1 MKKSMRPKRG
11 VILGAGGF
19 IGINLA
25 HALVA
30 DGYEVV
36 CFDRQVSPQ
45 WPPQAKV
52 LTGDFAAMPL
62 DLLAALEDSVVFD
75 LVSSCRPSQ
84 RTDQAADELMADVA
98 TTLRY
103 LEQTCRC
110 NIRWIFVSSG
120 GTVYGPD
127 VSCPTSEDAPTHPI
141 CSYGLV
147 KLTIERYFD
156 LYRRIHGTDYV
167 IARVSNPYGPW
178 QHPMRGQGVIAV
190 LVYKALSRQKIEIW
204 GDGEN
209 VRDYLY
215 IDDTVAAL
223 IRLAEAGHTGEI
235 YNVSS
240 GYGTTINELTD
251 MISAALGSRISAH
264 YVAARISDVRTSILD
279 NSKLCRHTGWN
290 PKVGLP
296 QGIRD
301 TADWISEQQF
311 IRQV

>member
-1 MKKSMRPKRG
+1 MKNSTRPRRA

-25 HALVA
+25 LALA
-30 DGYEVV
+30 NDSYEVV
-36 CFDRQVSPQ
+36 CFDRQVSHH
-45 WPPQAKV
+45 WPAQAKAV
-52 LTGDFAAMPL
+52 TGDFPALPEE
-62 DLLAALEDSVVFD
+62 LLAELQDATVFD

-84 RTDQAADELMADVA
+84 HTDKAADEVFADVV

-103 LEQTCRC
+103 LEQTRGR
-110 NIRWIFVSSG
+110 NIRWVFVSSG
-120 GTVYGPD
+120 GTAYGPD
-127 VSCPTSEDAPTHPI
+127 VSCPTTEDAPTHPI

-178 QHPMRGQGVIAV
+178 QHPMRGQGVIAA
-190 LVYKALSRQKIEIW
+190 LVYKALSRQRIEIW

-223 IRLAEAGHTGEI
+223 IRLAEAGHYGEI

-240 GYGTTINELTD
+240 GAGTTINELTD
-251 MISAALGSRISAH
+251 MIGAALGSRISAH
-264 YVAARISDVRTSILD
+264 YVAARVSDVRTSILD
-279 NSKLCRHTGWN
+279 NSKLRRHTGWN
-290 PKVGLP
+290 PEVGLL
-296 QGIRD
+296 QGIRA

-311 IRQV
+311 VRQG